1 MKKQKRFI
9 SILAGIMAFIMV
21 LTLIISVLPT
31 RATAASSSQIRSQ
44 INKLQTEKKKI
55 QSEISDLKKQ
65 YEENSKEIK
74 DIVAK
79 KNNIDQQVGLLHN
92 QVQNINEQITA
103 FSLLIADKQDELDHA
118 QERYDSLN
126 EDYKIRIRA
135 MEEDGSLSYWE
146 VLFKASSF
154 SNLLDRLNMVD
165 EIAASDTRRLKEL
178 AKAADEVNTAKDE
191 LAEEKA
197 ELEVSRQELAEAQ
210 KELDEKRAEA
220 DEVIKELIAKGEEIE
235 GLKEELESEDQELL
249 KQIAQME
256 KEYTAAKAAE
266 WAAYMATMTTV
277 ATVPAQVPSGGT
289 TSSGAA
295 SGGVSSGSTS
305 WIRPVS
311 YKKLTSPFGLRNSP
325 TTGASTYHQGVDLAA
340 DAGTPIYA
348 SRAGVV
354 TAATYSSS
362 AGYYVSINHGD
373 GFSSIY
379 MHMTN
384 YVVGAGAA
392 VAQGQLIGYVGSTG
406 ISTGN
411 HLHFG
416 IAKNGGYVNPCAY
429 VSLY

>member
-1 MKKQKRFI
+1 MKNRKRFV

-21 LTLIISVLPT
+21 LTLIIGLLPT

-44 INKLQTEKKKI
+44 INKLQEEKKKI
-55 QSEISDLKKQ
+55 QSEIKDLKKQ
-65 YEENSKEIK
+65 YDENNADIK
-74 DIVAK
+74 DIVVK
-79 KNNIDQQVGLLHN
+79 KNNIDQQVGLLNN

-103 FSLLIADKQDELDHA
+103 YSLLIADKQDELDHA
-118 QERYDSLN
+118 QERYDEMN
-126 EDYKIRIRA
+126 EDYKVRIRA
-135 MEEDGSLSYWE
+135 MEEDGKLSYWE

-165 EIAASDTRRLKEL
+165 EIAASDTRRLQEL
-178 AKAADEVNTAKDE
+178 AKAAEEVNTAKED
-191 LAEEKA
+191 LAAEKA
-197 ELEVSRQELAEAQ
+197 ELEVTRQELADTQA
-210 KELDEKRAEA
+210 ELDEKRAEA
-220 DEVIKELIAKGEEIE
+220 DEVIKELVAKGEEIA
-235 GLKEELESEDQELL
+235 GLKDELEGEDQELL

-277 ATVPAQVPSGGT
+277 ATQPQQAGGGT
-289 TSSGAA
+289 TSTGT
-295 SGGVSSGSTS
+295 VTVPSGSTS

-348 SRAGVV
+348 ARSGVV
-354 TAATYSSS
+354 TTATYSGS
-362 AGYYVSINHGD
+362 AGYYVTINHGD
-373 GFSSIY
+373 GYSSIY

-384 YVVGAGAA
+384 YVVRSGAA
-392 VAQGQLIGYVGSTG
+392 VSQGQLIGYVGSTG

-416 IAKNGGYVNPCAY
+416 IAKNGAYVNPCAY